1 VIPTLP
7 SFTRND
13 HYPVIRD
20 SFAADPG
27 NPYDQGIQKRITA
40 MYDYLIKNATI
51 VDGLGDKPYSGDLAI
66 EGGKIAAVGKVDGSA
81 KETINADGAYAT
93 PGWVDVHTHFDGQVS
108 WDDKIDPS
116 FSHGVTSVVMGNCG
130 VGFAPCPPGGERGMI
145 ELMEGVEDIPG
156 TALFEGI
163 EWGEWETFPEYID
176 YLGTKQYTLDVGTQ
190 IPHSAVRNYVMGERA
205 LRHEDA
211 TSDDLEAMSKI
222 VREGLNAGALG
233 FSTSRTIGHRS
244 ILGEPIPGTFAEK
257 AELLAIGRAMKE
269 VNKGVFQAVPAGVV
283 GDIAGPEKWTTEQE
297 VELFAEI
304 ARESGRNCTFTLAQN
319 GNRPDQWRKCLDIV
333 EKANAEGISIT
344 PQIATRPIG
353 FVTSIQTYHMFQRR
367 ETFLKLSGL
376 PFTQLLAELKK
387 PDVKA
392 AILADKDVPP
402 TEPGAM
408 ANIFGLMAM
417 TAPMMFP
424 IEMPINYEPE
434 ASGNMGALAAAAG
447 KDINEFMYDYLTA
460 GEGDQFAILLGAN
473 FVDGSFSVM
482 EDMIRHPNTTIG
494 LSDAGAHVNL
504 IFDAVGP
511 TYQLTHWV
519 RDRTRGDRMPIELMV
534 RKQTHTNAQL
544 FGMTD
549 RGSLQVGK
557 RADLNLF
564 DLDRLGLGRLEVHH
578 DLPAGGSRILQSAE
592 GYLNTFVAGVKTREN
607 DQDTGARPGRVIRV

>member
-1 VIPTLP
+1 
-7 SFTRND
+7 
-13 HYPVIRD
+13 
-20 SFAADPG
+20 
-27 NPYDQGIQKRITA
+27 
-40 MYDYLIKNATI
+40 
-51 VDGLGDKPYSGDLAI
+51 
-66 EGGKIAAVGKVDGSA
+66 
-81 KETINADGAYAT
+81 
-93 PGWVDVHTHFDGQVS
+93 
-108 WDDKIDPS
+108 
-116 FSHGVTSVVMGNCG
+116 
-130 VGFAPCPPGGERGMI
+130 
-145 ELMEGVEDIPG
+145 MEGVEDIPG

-211 TSDDLEAMSKI
+211 TSDDLEAMTKI
-222 VREGLNAGALG
+222 VRDGLNAGALG

-257 AELLAIGRAMKE
+257 AELLAIGRAMKD

-304 ARESGRNCTFTLAQN
+304 ARASGRSCTFTLAQN
-319 GNRPDQWRKCLDIV
+319 GNRPDQWRRCLDIV

-376 PFTQLLAELKK
+376 PLTQLLAELKK
-387 PDVKA
+387 PEVKA

-417 TAPMMFP
+417 AAPMMFP

-434 ASGNMGALAAAAG
+434 ASCSMGALAAAAG

-460 GEGDQFAILLGAN
+460 GKGGQFAILLGAN

-534 RKQTHTNAQL
+534 HKQTHTNAEL